1 MSKKR
6 NRQWLMGGLLTILT
20 VLVWWS
26 YFYSP
31 LQESIAEAKDEY
43 ALKLEKKMRLKK
55 QIKELERLHAE
66 NMIQEADLQG
76 FANLMI
82 PGKNLEELNAV
93 IQQNMQKFMD
103 KSGIP
108 LQKYQVL
115 GPGRW
120 LDYDVGVLE
129 FTVTTNH
136 KGLASL
142 LEYLEELKQ
151 LVRIGQMNINYSR
164 SRANNL
170 YITFRLETLF
180 VDKD

>member
-6 NRQWLMGGLLTILT
+6 NRQWFMGAIVTVLTIL
-20 VLVWWS
+20 VWWV

-31 LQESIAEAKDEY
+31 LQESIVESKDEY
-43 ALKLEKKMRLKK
+43 ELKLEKKMRVKK
-55 QIKELERLHAE
+55 QINELEKIHSE
-66 NMIQEADLQG
+66 NMIQETDLQD

-103 KSGIP
+103 KNSIS

-115 GPGRW
+115 GPGKW
-120 LDYDVGVLE
+120 MDYDIGVLE

-136 KGLASL
+136 QGVASL
-142 LEYLEELKQ
+142 LKYLEELKQ

-164 SRANNL
+164 RKENNL
-170 YITFRLETLF
+170 YVTFRLETLF

>member
-1 MSKKR
+1 MSNKR
-6 NRQWLMGGLLTILT
+6 NRQWLMGGILTIL
-20 VLVWWS
+20 VILVWWV

-43 ALKLEKKMRLKK
+43 SLKLEKKMRVKK
-55 QIKELERLHAE
+55 QINELEKIHSE
-66 NMIQEADLQG
+66 NMIQETDLQG

-103 KSGIP
+103 TNSIP

-115 GPGRW
+115 GPGKW
-120 LDYDVGVLE
+120 MDYDMGVLE

-136 KGLASL
+136 QGLASL
-142 LEYLEELKQ
+142 LKYLEELKQ

-170 YITFRLETLF
+170 HITFRLETLF